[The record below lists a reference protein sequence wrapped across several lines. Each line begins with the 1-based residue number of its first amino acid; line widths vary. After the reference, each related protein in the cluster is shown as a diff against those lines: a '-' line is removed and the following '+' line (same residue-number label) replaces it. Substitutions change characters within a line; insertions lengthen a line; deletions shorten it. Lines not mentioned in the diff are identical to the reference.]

1 MDYLEEKVDKDLTKI
16 RSDVNEIRLKNETE
30 LNKLRGEVDTHLHDL
45 QKKVDDVATRLK
57 EQVVS
62 DIQSNEWSD
71 MVKRQVDESLN
82 SVADNL
88 LEVKRSIQESTERQK
103 NKGIRKVDE
112 IISYYIMYLKVR
124 NCEKR
129 REIKQ
134 IFHSAYNYS
143 ITA

>member
-45 QKKVDDVATRLK
+45 QKVDDVATRLK

-62 DIQSNEWSD
+62 DIQSNKWSD

-124 NCEKR
+124 NCEQR
-129 REIKQ
+129 RGIKQ
-134 IFHSAYNYS
+134 ILHSAYNYS